1 MRGISHLPP
10 VIPCKEISI
19 ASLLAET
26 GRPKPGTFYPRI
38 PSLLLQHEIQG
49 EKAAD
54 RIQSKNS
61 AELVLVRCVTLINCG
76 FIP

>member
-1 MRGISHLPP
+1 

-26 GRPKPGTFYPRI
+26 GRPKAGYLYPRI
-38 PSLLLQHEIQG
+38 PTLPPEHEIQG

-54 RIQSKNS
+54 RVQSKKS
-61 AELVLVRCVTLINCG
+61 AELALARCVMMH
-76 FIP
+76 

>member
-1 MRGISHLPP
+1 

-26 GRPKPGTFYPRI
+26 GVLSRI
-38 PSLLLQHEIQG
+38 LFIPHSDVAAPNTKIQG

-54 RIQSKNS
+54 RVQSKNS
-61 AELVLVRCVTLINCG
+61 AELVLVRCV
-76 FIP
+76 IP